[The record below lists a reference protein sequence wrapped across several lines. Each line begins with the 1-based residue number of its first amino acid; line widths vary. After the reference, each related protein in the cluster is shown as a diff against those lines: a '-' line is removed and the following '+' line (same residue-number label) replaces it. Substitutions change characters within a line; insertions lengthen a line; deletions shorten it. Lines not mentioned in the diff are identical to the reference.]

1 LSGNPERAEN
11 ISARDPQA
19 SSAVAAELQE
29 AIGYRFR
36 DRQLLLKALTHPS
49 CAAPATGESNQRLE
63 FLGDAALGFVIA
75 GELYRRFP
83 QITEG
88 RLTELRSTLV
98 SETALAQQARRVQ
111 LGRSILM
118 DKGQALQGGADNPS
132 ILADAYEG
140 LIGAIYLDGG
150 LRSVQRVIRRQF
162 LKGWR
167 PEDHLVASRNEK
179 SLLLERAQAR
189 GLHPRYR
196 LIFQS
201 GPEHRKVFAVRVL
214 LGRRV
219 VGEGWGFR
227 KKDAERMAAREALKT
242 VDLQGKGDSS
252 NGLFSHRRAEDDPG
266 TGPGDR

>member
-1 LSGNPERAEN
+1 VRADKT
-11 ISARDPQA
+11 SARDPKA
-19 SSAVAAELQE
+19 FSDAAAKLEE

-49 CAAPATGESNQRLE
+49 CAEPATGESNQRLE
-63 FLGDAALGFVIA
+63 FLGDAVLGFVIA

-98 SETALAQQARRVQ
+98 SETALAQQAKRVQ

-118 DKGQALQGGADNPS
+118 DKGQVQQGGADNPS
-132 ILADAYEG
+132 ILADTYEA

-150 LRSVQRVIRRQF
+150 LRSVQRVMRRQ
-162 LKGWR
+162 LSKDWR
-167 PEDHLVASRNEK
+167 PEDYPAACRNEK

-189 GLHPRYR
+189 GQQPRYR
-196 LIFQS
+196 LIFQG
-201 GPEHRKVFAVRVL
+201 GPEHRKVFAVRVF

-227 KKDAERMAAREALKT
+227 KRDAERMAAREALKT
-242 VDLQGKGDSS
+242 EDLQAKGDSAD
-252 NGLFSHRRAEDDPG
+252 GLFSHRRAEDDPG
-266 TGPGDR
+266 SGPGDR